1 MKISKWSILILM
13 LTIGLTGCK
22 KEEDDEIPVTP
33 QGDGT
38 IFVSVVYNGQPVSG
52 AVVTTDPET
61 SEATTDETGTA
72 LIESVGDGIYQIF
85 ATQENIGSGSAAV
98 AVDPGDVSDATV
110 HLIAGVFSGPMV
122 NIVWVS
128 PQTAGVGDTVSVTA
142 MVHDLVDEDED
153 ILFEWSTNVDGVIS
167 NQGVDESGNANL
179 EYVFETLGQRV
190 LTVTATNSEGES
202 NSDHVPINIVDV
214 PDPVVL
220 EITAG
225 QNFVPQLSWSPTNA
239 NNFSAYRVYR
249 QSDAGSSSIQYINNI
264 NTTSY
269 TDTEVELDTEYTY
282 KVGIQLTN
290 GFEVMSNEVTWQ
302 FEGDYIEVETGLD
315 MMLHDPNNPM
325 IYGLDTDNN
334 SLVFINTELGEV
346 VTSFYVGSTPSDM
359 DFSLDNQ
366 LLYIANSGS
375 TEITV
380 VDLASQSVQS
390 SFYVDT
396 EIGTW
401 DDNPSTLAVMANGLL
416 AFSGGDGFNNIKL
429 VDITSGE
436 NVFTTSNS
444 ILNPYISANS
454 DGTKLFVAEAS
465 GSSSE
470 VFRYDLVNDEL
481 VEVQDSENL
490 YNNVQRLLI
499 TDNDEFVFFAKR
511 KLLASNLPSNLG
523 GFDDYIYA
531 INSDGS
537 RVLGESEVFDGN
549 DYNTL
554 GGLPIS
560 TKVSVFGN
568 DNSTAYLYHYQ
579 TARLYVVT
587 IE

>member
-1 MKISKWSILILM
+1 MKISKWSILILILVVGM
-13 LTIGLTGCK
+13 TGCK
-22 KEEDDEIPVTP
+22 KEEDDEIPVIP

-38 IFVSVVYNGQPVSG
+38 IFVSVLYNGQPVSG

-61 SEATTDETGTA
+61 SEVTTNETGTA
-72 LIESVGDGIYQIF
+72 SIEGAEEGIYQVF
-85 ATQENIGSGSAAV
+85 ATQGNIGSGSAAV

-122 NIVWVS
+122 DIVWVA
-128 PQTAGVGDTVSVTA
+128 PQTAGVGDTISVTA
-142 MVHDLVDEDED
+142 MVFDTNDEDED
-153 ILFEWSTNVDGVIS
+153 ILFEWSTDVDGVIS
-167 NQGVDESGNANL
+167 NQGVNENGNAVL
-179 EYVFETLGQRV
+179 EHVFETLGQRV
-190 LTVTATNSEGES
+190 LTVTVTNSEGES
-202 NSDHVPINIVDV
+202 NSDYVPINIIDF

-220 EITAG
+220 ELVSDQGYT
-225 QNFVPQLSWSPTNA
+225 PQLSWTPTDA
-239 NNFSAYRVYR
+239 NNFSAYRIYR
-249 QSDAGSSSIQYINNI
+249 QSDAGFSSIQYINDI
-264 NTTSY
+264 ATTSY
-269 TDTEVELDTEYTY
+269 TDSDVELDSEYSY
-282 KVGIQLTN
+282 KVGIQLNN
-290 GFEVMSNEVTWQ
+290 GFEVMSNVVSWQ
-302 FEGDYIEVETGLD
+302 FEGSYIEIGTGLD

-334 SLVFINTELGEV
+334 SLVFIDTELEQV
-346 VTSFYVGSTPSDM
+346 VSSIFVGSTPTDM
-359 DFSLDNQ
+359 DFSFDNQ

-375 TEITV
+375 NEITV

-390 SFYVDT
+390 TFFVDT

-401 DDNPSTLAVMANGLL
+401 NDNPSTLAVMANDLL
-416 AFSGGDGFNNIKL
+416 AFSGGDSFNNIKL
-429 VDITSGE
+429 VDINSGE

-444 ILNPYISANS
+444 ILNPYICANS
-454 DGTKLFVAEAS
+454 DGTKLYVGEAS

-470 VFRYDLVNDEL
+470 LFRFDLVDNEL

-490 YNNVQRLLI
+490 YNNVQHLLI
-499 TDNDEFVFFAKR
+499 TDNDEFVFFAQR

-537 RVLGESEVFDGN
+537 RVLGENEVFNGN
-549 DYNTL
+549 DYSAI
-554 GGLPIS
+554 GGLPVS

-568 DNSTAYLYHYQ
+568 DNSTAYLFHYPS
-579 TARLYVVT
+579 ARLYRIT